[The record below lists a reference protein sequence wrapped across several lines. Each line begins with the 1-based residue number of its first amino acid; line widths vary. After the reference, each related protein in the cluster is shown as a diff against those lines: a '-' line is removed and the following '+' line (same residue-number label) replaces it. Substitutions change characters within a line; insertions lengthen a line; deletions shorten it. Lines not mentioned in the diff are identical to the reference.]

1 MAVSKLWPVTVRL
14 ATVLDYASNPEKTT
28 KSKSKY
34 SDADYQA
41 LRDVVA
47 YAKNG
52 EKTERELFCE
62 GIHCNPQTAREQF
75 ITVKEQF
82 DKPDGIQAY
91 HGYLSFEETDITPE
105 LAQQVGM
112 VFAERMWGDR
122 FQVLVT
128 THLNTEHLH
137 CHFVVNSVSFRDG
150 KRLQNK
156 EKAWWYFRHIADE
169 VCLEHGLSVVQNP
182 EAYQSPRI
190 LTQKDKA
197 GMPTRYNLARTA
209 LDEAIAMS
217 HNLRQLEYHLSEMG
231 YTLGSN
237 PKRKYW
243 TIKGKGDERPIRL
256 HRLGEEYT
264 KERITQRLIENRDN
278 IDFEPFQPKTYR
290 PKQYRLRTRSD
301 RIGKV
306 GGLYGLYLYYCYR
319 LGYLPKYKAG
329 QQNHT
334 RVHYLFKEDLMKID
348 ELTKQVTLLGKHH
361 IGTDEQLFSYQHS
374 VEEQIKTLTAD
385 RTHLRNEIRKVNIT
399 DAELSQAKA
408 SISLL
413 GEKLKELRKEV
424 KLCQDIAVRS
434 KVIEEKVDTVRAEEE
449 NQNERRTATMNNGG
463 DAAEQVVRLSLEGF
477 EVAAKLTGSAAKNVA
492 LLLVSV
498 LKQEQQ
504 TKGKARLTNMI
515 KSGKELKVFSI
526 PNKDLAQFTKQAKRY
541 GVLYCVLRD
550 KSAKGD
556 DVPVDI
562 IARAED
568 ASKIQRIVER
578 FEIGKVDKAGVIT
591 QAEQDKAD
599 REAVVRE
606 VPTKTKGE
614 IIVEEAMGKPLQ
626 KEGQSH
632 ENPTV
637 AKTEKSPP
645 SERSSE
651 ISGTAI
657 DRGTAKQAD
666 KKPSVREKLERY
678 KTAAKADKEADRAEP
693 ALSKEKSKT
702 PEPNRQTVHTQPKK
716 HKKSKE
722 R

>member
-1 MAVSKLWPVTVRL
+1 
-14 ATVLDYASNPEKTT
+14 
-28 KSKSKY
+28 
-34 SDADYQA
+34 
-41 LRDVVA
+41 
-47 YAKNG
+47 
-52 EKTERELFCE
+52 
-62 GIHCNPQTAREQF
+62 
-75 ITVKEQF
+75 
-82 DKPDGIQAY
+82 
-91 HGYLSFEETDITPE
+91 
-105 LAQQVGM
+105 
-112 VFAERMWGDR
+112 
-122 FQVLVT
+122 
-128 THLNTEHLH
+128 
-137 CHFVVNSVSFRDG
+137 
-150 KRLQNK
+150 
-156 EKAWWYFRHIADE
+156 
-169 VCLEHGLSVVQNP
+169 
-182 EAYQSPRI
+182 
-190 LTQKDKA
+190 
-197 GMPTRYNLARTA
+197 
-209 LDEAIAMS
+209 
-217 HNLRQLEYHLSEMG
+217 
-231 YTLGSN
+231 
-237 PKRKYW
+237 
-243 TIKGKGDERPIRL
+243 
-256 HRLGEEYT
+256 
-264 KERITQRLIENRDN
+264 
-278 IDFEPFQPKTYR
+278 
-290 PKQYRLRTRSD
+290 
-301 RIGKV
+301 
-306 GGLYGLYLYYCYR
+306 
-319 LGYLPKYKAG
+319 
-329 QQNHT
+329 
-334 RVHYLFKEDLMKID
+334 
-348 ELTKQVTLLGKHH
+348 
-361 IGTDEQLFSYQHS
+361 
-374 VEEQIKTLTAD
+374 
-385 RTHLRNEIRKVNIT
+385 
-399 DAELSQAKA
+399 
-408 SISLL
+408 
-413 GEKLKELRKEV
+413 
-424 KLCQDIAVRS
+424 
-434 KVIEEKVDTVRAEEE
+434 
-449 NQNERRTATMNNGG
+449 MNNGG

-599 REAVVRE
+599 REAVARE

-645 SERSSE
+645 SERSSDDRRF
-651 ISGTAI
+651 GYA

-678 KTAAKADKEADRAEP
+678 KAAAKADKEADRAEP
-693 ALSKEKSKT
+693 ALAKEKERKT
-702 PEPNRQTVHTQPKK
+702 PEPYRQTVHTPAEKK